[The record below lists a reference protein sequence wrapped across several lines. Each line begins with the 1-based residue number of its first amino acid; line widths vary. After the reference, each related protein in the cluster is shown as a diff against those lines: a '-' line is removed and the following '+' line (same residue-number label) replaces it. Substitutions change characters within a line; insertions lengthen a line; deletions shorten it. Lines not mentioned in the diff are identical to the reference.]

1 MRTASKPKQRGK
13 PSPFGTTERSRR
25 VTATLGPKPNS
36 MTWAQYHAAA
46 RRAPWSL
53 DALRAA
59 RRDAEPRRLD
69 APGPLTATERRSV
82 ERAHNKLAAG
92 TISGEEYL
100 GILRPLCRPAPL
112 AKGSNR

>member
-13 PSPFGTTERSRR
+13 PSPFGTTARSRR

-53 DALRAA
+53 DAIRAA

-69 APGPLTATERRSV
+69 QPGPLAAADRLTI
-82 ERAHNKLAAG
+82 ERAHDDLAAG
-92 TISGEEYL
+92 KINGEEYL

>member
-13 PSPFGTTERSRR
+13 PSPFGTIVRSRR

-36 MTWAQYHAAA
+36 MTWAQYHATA

-59 RRDAEPRRLD
+59 RRDAEPLRLD
-69 APGPLTATERRSV
+69 KPGPLTAAARHSI
-82 ERAHNKLAAG
+82 ERAHDDLAAG
-92 TISGEEYL
+92 KINGEEYL
-100 GILRPLCRPAPL
+100 GIVRPLCRPAPR

>member
-13 PSPFGTTERSRR
+13 PSPFGTIVRSRR

-36 MTWAQYHAAA
+36 MTWAQYHATA

-59 RRDAEPRRLD
+59 RRDAEPLRLD
-69 APGPLTATERRSV
+69 KPGPLTAAARHSI
-82 ERAHNKLAAG
+82 ERAHDDLAAG
-92 TISGEEYL
+92 KINGEEYL
-100 GILRPLCRPAPL
+100 GIVRPLCRPAPL